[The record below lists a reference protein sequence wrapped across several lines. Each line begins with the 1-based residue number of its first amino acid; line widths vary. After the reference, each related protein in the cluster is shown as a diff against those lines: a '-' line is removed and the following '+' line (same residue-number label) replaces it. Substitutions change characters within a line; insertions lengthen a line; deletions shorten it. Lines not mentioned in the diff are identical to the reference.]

1 MPKLPVLVGLLRW
14 NQRLTCH
21 SPNRRVAHICIRIA
35 IAFESMYFLLTLI
48 LMAMSSLRELY
59 RLS

>member
-1 MPKLPVLVGLLRW
+1 MPKLPVLVGQLRW
-14 NQRLTCH
+14 NQTLNCH
-21 SPNRRVAHICIRIA
+21 SPNRGVAHLRKRIA